1 MATKRKAAKKK
12 KAASKST
19 REKRR
24 LWLMFPPRLITT
36 PVIWELGDKFSLV
49 TDIRQAEIRDE
60 IGIVCLV
67 LEGDRDNLKK
77 ATTWLE
83 RRGVKV
89 EPVEI
94 NVIES

>member
-1 MATKRKAAKKK
+1 MAAKKK
-12 KAASKST
+12 AGKKKRAASKSA

-67 LEGDRDNLKK
+67 LEGERDILKK